1 MKAIL
6 GYCIM
11 TMIFVPGFIGCSKKV
26 KPGRNSSPQQTLE
39 AENKAIVLRWLNEV
53 DKDNFEMLFDELW
66 TRDCKQYM
74 NSSPEPI
81 EYAQFKAM
89 VKALYLEFPVITHEV
104 HQVYAS
110 GNMVT
115 ARFSAFATHVRDSF
129 GVPATGKHLEWTA
142 IAVFEIEGGKIK
154 TRWEVADMLGLYQQ
168 LGMELQ
174 IIEPPE

>member
-1 MKAIL
+1 MKGVLRFCMMA
-6 GYCIM
+6 
-11 TMIFVPGFIGCSKKV
+11 MIFIPGFVGCSNEARS
-26 KPGRNSSPQQTLE
+26 GRNAAPQQSFE
-39 AENKAIVLRWLNEV
+39 AENKAIVLRWLNEI
-53 DKDNFEMLFDELW
+53 DKDNFEILFDELW

-74 NSSPEPI
+74 NSSAGPI

-89 VKALYLEFPVITHEV
+89 VNALYLELPVITHEV

-115 ARFSAFATHVRDSF
+115 ARFSAHAIHDRDSF
-129 GVPATGKHLEWTA
+129 GIPATGKHLEWSA

-168 LGMELQ
+168 LGMELRV
-174 IIEPPE
+174 IEPPD